1 VATNGSP
8 WYKHKAR
15 DFPGSS
21 VVKTLPSNAEGVGL
35 ICDWGGK
42 IPHHL
47 WPKNQSVN
55 NAGNI
60 VTNSMK
66 TFKNGPYQKINLK
79 KKRQSTGWVLVGL
92 MTFDELQAYWRNI
105 GAADSLNAN
114 LIA

>member
-1 VATNGSP
+1 MTKKFVRVVPQDLGVYRVIRVETYGSL

-21 VVKTLPSNAEGVGL
+21 VVKTLPSNAKGVGL

-79 KKRQSTGWVLVGL
+79 KKTKHRVGFGR
-92 MTFDELQAYWRNI
+92 THDF
-105 GAADSLNAN
+105 
-114 LIA
+114 